1 ALVGVAVLGIWLVP
15 LVLHRPLPQE
25 TDPQTVQRYG
35 TVALL
40 GYCLMTL
47 LTSAGEPA
55 IAFTPGEVNLLFAG
69 PFSRRQL
76 LVYKIIA
83 NLFISVTTAVF
94 MIIWLRHRAGSVW
107 GGLVALVLIM
117 NFIHLFSM
125 ATALITGAAGAEAYR
140 HRRRLMLAGL
150 IVLASL
156 FVWHA
161 RRSGVSGG
169 LLQWL
174 SALEQIPVVHRL
186 LTPLRWFIAAFT

>member
-1 ALVGVAVLGIWLVP
+1 
-15 LVLHRPLPQE
+15 
-25 TDPQTVQRYG
+25 
-35 TVALL
+35 
-40 GYCLMTL
+40 
-47 LTSAGEPA
+47 
-55 IAFTPGEVNLLFAG
+55 
-69 PFSRRQL
+69 QL

-186 LTPLRWFIAAFT
+186 LTPLRWFIAAFTAERIWSDFVKWASLSAAVNGVLLAIVLGLDAQYLEA